1 MRGHEA
7 VAPPTAFEASTDA
20 TAPQEQAPT
29 ETALEGTVA
38 PEPSKVAVPQPAEPG
53 VRRMQVMAAEDNR
66 TNRFA
71 VEKMLK
77 ALNSGLVFA
86 ENGMEA
92 IEAFQAARPDIFFT
106 DISMPKMMARRPRV
120 TSARRNS
127 SRVWEPAPLLRSPH
141 TRWKGMPRTFWP
153 LALTITLTSLA

>member
-1 MRGHEA
+1 LRGHET
-7 VAPPTAFEASTDA
+7 VAQPTAFEASTDA

-29 ETALEGTVA
+29 ETALEGAVA

-86 ENGMEA
+86 ESGFEA

-106 DISMPKMMARRPRV
+106 DISMPKMMAGGPASHPRDG
-120 TSARRNS
+120 TRAG
-127 SRVWEPAPLLRSPH
+127 PGTLPH
-141 TRWKGMPRTFWP
+141 CCDHRTRDGRGCQGHSGRWH
-153 LALTITLTSLA
+153 